1 MQSNGIQHFAIRS
14 VPYHRS
20 PPPTRRPYAAFRI
33 DRQSIGDPFTSGGMV
48 KDFSVLDCSG
58 SAVVIKLKN
67 VARSRASPKKRFQ
80 IGREPHA
87 VRAARPGKQLGN
99 RSIHIHTIQAALWML
114 TERPGE
120 DTAFRVGNDIIET
133 IHAILRELSERGDA
147 LIQLQVGDILDAE

>member
-1 MQSNGIQHFAIRS
+1 
-14 VPYHRS
+14 
-20 PPPTRRPYAAFRI
+20 
-33 DRQSIGDPFTSGGMV
+33 
-48 KDFSVLDCSG
+48 
-58 SAVVIKLKN
+58 N

-133 IHAILRELSERGDA
+133 IHAILRELLERGVA
-147 LIQLQVGDILDAE
+147 LIQLQLGDILVAEYIHAINLFDSENVEWIYLIDDPILFRIIVES